1 MRVMAKGSRR
11 RKTAQRGALSMVD
24 VLVIAFLLTILLVA
38 ARQEF
43 PGLRDRATPV
53 APPAKQALPPG

>member
-1 MRVMAKGSRR
+1 
-11 RKTAQRGALSMVD
+11 MVD

-53 APPAKQALPPG
+53 PPPAKQALPPG